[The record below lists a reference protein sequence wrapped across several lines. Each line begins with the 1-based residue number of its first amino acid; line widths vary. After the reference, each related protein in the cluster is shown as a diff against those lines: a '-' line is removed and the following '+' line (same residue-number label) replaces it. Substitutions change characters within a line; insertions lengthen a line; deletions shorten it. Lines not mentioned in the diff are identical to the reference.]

1 MKILEKEGKT
11 FSSRQGRRIHS
22 SYQGILNN
30 RYNINDRSIR
40 HFPSKSTP
48 YPQNF
53 CHELSLVS
61 REIDYLDKIKNS
73 QSSQNLRNITLIN
86 MLGSKPKSPDYIYV
100 LVGSNNDL
108 SVTVS
113 LKGTET
119 ECECYQLVG
128 SLHKTIYLLKVELKD
143 KQATINN
150 FADII
155 KNFTVNDTK
164 KDGSHE
170 QKVMKVLNKDNDDDI
185 VREMLHIDQL
195 HYQFQKL
202 KDQPIQQ
209 IHLTFLLA

>member
-1 MKILEKEGKT
+1 
-11 FSSRQGRRIHS
+11 
-22 SYQGILNN
+22 
-30 RYNINDRSIR
+30 
-40 HFPSKSTP
+40 
-48 YPQNF
+48 
-53 CHELSLVS
+53 
-61 REIDYLDKIKNS
+61 
-73 QSSQNLRNITLIN
+73 
-86 MLGSKPKSPDYIYV
+86 MLGSKPKSPDYIYI

-108 SVTVS
+108 SVTVA

-119 ECECYQLVG
+119 ESECYQLVG

-143 KQATINN
+143 KQTTINN

-202 KDQPIQQ
+202 KDQPHNSANTPDISVGVKQDC
-209 IHLTFLLA
+209 H

>member
-1 MKILEKEGKT
+1 M
-11 FSSRQGRRIHS
+11 
-22 SYQGILNN
+22 
-30 RYNINDRSIR
+30 
-40 HFPSKSTP
+40 
-48 YPQNF
+48 
-53 CHELSLVS
+53 
-61 REIDYLDKIKNS
+61 
-73 QSSQNLRNITLIN
+73 
-86 MLGSKPKSPDYIYV
+86 
-100 LVGSNNDL
+100 
-108 SVTVS
+108 
-113 LKGTET
+113 
-119 ECECYQLVG
+119 
-128 SLHKTIYLLKVELKD
+128 LKVELKD